1 MYDRNAPKFEW
12 RALYRCLVCGRV
24 LPFGETALM
33 SEVVAAELAAW
44 FGDHSKEYKTYRKVY
59 PRTVVHNCFGD
70 SSQVGAA
77 VFSGFVKCKEEK
89 SSNQEGEHENEKE

>member
-33 SEVVAAELAAW
+33 SEVVVAELAAW
-44 FGDHSKEYKTYRKVY
+44 FGDL
-59 PRTVVHNCFGD
+59 
-70 SSQVGAA
+70 SQVGAA
-77 VFSGFVKCKEEK
+77 VFSGFVKCKK
-89 SSNQEGEHENEKE
+89 KKTSNQEGEHENEKE

>member
-33 SEVVAAELAAW
+33 SEAVAAELAAW
-44 FGDHSKEYKTYRKVY
+44 FGDHSKEYKTCRKVY

-77 VFSGFVKCKEEK
+77 VFSGFV
-89 SSNQEGEHENEKE
+89 

>member
-33 SEVVAAELAAW
+33 SEAVAAELAAW
-44 FGDHSKEYKTYRKVY
+44 FGDHSKEYKTYREVY
-59 PRTVVHNCFGD
+59 PRTGVHNCFGD
-70 SSQVGAA
+70 SRQGGAA